1 VVEASGL
8 TASEVVSEDET
19 EAEEVGGGIGLVVEL
34 GSSGLTSLELG
45 GSLGSGSWSG
55 FLVSEVGRDSPSDL
69 YSLSSSLGVTMES
82 RSG

>member
-34 GSSGLTSLELG
+34 GSSGLTSLDKFEKLG
-45 GSLGSGSWSG
+45 
-55 FLVSEVGRDSPSDL
+55 
-69 YSLSSSLGVTMES
+69 
-82 RSG
+82 